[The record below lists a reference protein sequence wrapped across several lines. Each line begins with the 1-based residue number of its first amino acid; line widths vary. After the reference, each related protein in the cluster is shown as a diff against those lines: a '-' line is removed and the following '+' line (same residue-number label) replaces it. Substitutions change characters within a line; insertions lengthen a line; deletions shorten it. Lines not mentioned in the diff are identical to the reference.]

1 MATSLM
7 PTKGH
12 VADESDDVAIRP
24 SATVRYAAEAIGTFF
39 LVFTVGAAVGGGSPL
54 APLAI
59 GAVLMVMVYAG
70 GHLSG
75 GHYNP
80 AVTLAVLVRGRIKLR
95 DAAAYWMVQLGAGV
109 LAALAVRD
117 ILDPV
122 ELDRHATMTL
132 SGHGLLAAFTS
143 ELLFTFALCYVMLNV
158 ATSKSHPD
166 NSFYGLAI
174 GFTVV
179 AGAFAVG
186 AISGGAFNPA
196 VTLGA
201 AVMDMFAW
209 PTLWVYMVAQ
219 LLAGLAAGITFRVM
233 SPDDH

>member
-122 ELDRHATMTL
+122 EVDRHATMTL